1 MWVLSFVYTLF
12 IPDKI
17 KTTENQMINSRFV
30 YPDPHLKYI
39 NWEQFY

>member
-17 KTTENQMINSRFV
+17 KTAENQMINSHFV
-30 YPDPHLKYI
+30 YPDPHLK
-39 NWEQFY
+39 